1 MFTAD
6 AYAIGTAQS
15 SGSVTGIADTGTSLL
30 LVDDSVVTAYYA
42 KVKGSKNDQT
52 QGGYT
57 FPCSATLP
65 DFSLIISGETRTGKL
80 ISFNIIADFHY

>member
-6 AYAIGTAQS
+6 AYSIGTTKS

-30 LVDDSVVTAYYA
+30 LVDDSVVSAYYA
-42 KVKGSKNDQT
+42 KVKGAKNDST

-65 DFSLIISGETRTGKL
+65 DFSLIISGETRTGKPTLL
-80 ISFNIIADFHY
+80 IIII